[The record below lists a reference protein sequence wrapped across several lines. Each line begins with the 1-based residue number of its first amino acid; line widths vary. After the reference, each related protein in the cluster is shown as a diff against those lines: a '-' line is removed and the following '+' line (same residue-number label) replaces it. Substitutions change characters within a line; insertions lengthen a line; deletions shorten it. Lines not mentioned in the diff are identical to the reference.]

1 MEGGEGD
8 ERRENMRVTLTPYSP
23 CLRGDLFYT
32 SPFRTGF
39 NNSSSLDVFSASVD
53 GGRFR
58 RSGYDH
64 LRSFFGIVQHDI
76 FTKMTLGEMHC
87 YCPV

>member
-1 MEGGEGD
+1 
-8 ERRENMRVTLTPYSP
+8 MRVTLTPYSP

-39 NNSSSLDVFSASVD
+39 NNSRPLLLWMVFFSASVD

-64 LRSFFGIVQHDI
+64 LRSFLELCNMTFLRI
-76 FTKMTLGEMHC
+76 KMTLGDMHY
-87 YCPV
+87 YCPVL